1 MHRRRTEVLPENTQ
15 YRQTFKLLIPYV
27 WRYKWRALL
36 ALLLLVSAKIANV
49 GVPLILKEIV
59 DSLNPTQ
66 AVLTVPAFLLLAY
79 GILRF
84 MTVLFGE
91 LRDVVFARVIQ
102 STMRSIALEVFRHL
116 HRLSL
121 RFHLDRQTGGL
132 SRDIERGV
140 SGIRFL
146 MNFMLFNILPTLF
159 EIGLVITILL
169 QRFDARFG
177 LVVIVTLSTYIGLT
191 LLITEWRMGFRRK
204 MNLMD
209 SKANTSAI
217 DSLINYETVKYFN
230 NEDYELNRYDLSMLQ
245 WEKAAV
251 RSTTSL
257 SLLNSMQG
265 LVIAIGVTVMMLMAS
280 DEVVNGAMSVGDLVM
295 VNAFLLQ
302 LFIPLNFLG
311 FVYREIRHSLAD
323 MERMFNLLKTPA
335 EVEDKENASDLVP
348 GQASVSFEN
357 VGFSY
362 DKRRQVLKGVTFD
375 IPAGKTVAVVGH
387 SGAGKS
393 TLSRL
398 LYRFYDLTDGAIL
411 IDNQNIRD
419 VTQQSVR
426 SAIGV
431 VPQDTVLFNDSIFYN
446 IAYGRPDASREEVI
460 QAAKHAHIHEFIET
474 LPDGYET
481 MVGER
486 GLKLSGGEKQRVAI
500 ARTILKAP
508 EILVFDEATS
518 ALDSATEKNIQ
529 AELEA
534 ISANTTTL
542 IIAHRLST
550 VQHADQILV
559 MEGGQII
566 ERGRHDELLARGG
579 IYSHMWTLQ
588 KEGKK
593 IQDQRP
599 TTKDKDQS
607 Q

>member
-1 MHRRRTEVLPENTQ
+1 VHTRRTEAIPENVH
-15 YRQTFKLLIPYV
+15 YRQTFKLLFPYI

-36 ALLLLVSAKIANV
+36 ALSLLICAKVANV
-49 GVPLILKEIV
+49 GVPLILKELV
-59 DSLNPTQ
+59 DSLEPTQ
-66 AVLTVPAFLLLAY
+66 AVLVVPAFLLLAY
-79 GILRF
+79 GVLRF
-84 MTVLFGE
+84 LTTLFGE

-102 STMRSIALEVFRHL
+102 STMRNAALEVFKHL
-116 HRLSL
+116 HGLSL

-159 EIGLVITILL
+159 EITLVIIILA
-169 QRFDARFG
+169 QRFDIRFS
-177 LVVIVTLSTYIGLT
+177 VVILLTLSVYIGLT
-191 LLITEWRMGFRRK
+191 LLITEWRMAFRRK

-209 SKANTSAI
+209 SRANTSAI

-230 NEDYELNRYDLSMLQ
+230 NEEYELDRYDASMKQ

-257 SLLNSMQG
+257 SLLNSIQG
-265 LVIAIGVTVMMLMAS
+265 LVIATGVTVLMFMAAE
-280 DEVVNGAMSVGDLVM
+280 EVTKGAMTLGDLVM

-323 MERMFNLLKTPA
+323 MERMFKLLKTPA
-335 EVEDKENASDLVP
+335 EVEDKHDASDLRLS
-348 GQASVSFEN
+348 QASVSFED

-362 DKRRQVLKGVTFD
+362 DQRRQVLKHVSFK

-398 LYRFYDLTDGAIL
+398 LYRFYDVNEGGIFIDGQ
-411 IDNQNIRD
+411 DIRD
-419 VTQQSVR
+419 VSQHSLR
-426 SAIGV
+426 RAIGI
-431 VPQDTVLFNDSIFYN
+431 VPQDTVLFNDTIYYN
-446 IAYGRPDASREEVI
+446 ISYGRHDAGKEEVI
-460 QAAKHAHIHEFIET
+460 QAAKHAHIHDFIES
-474 LPDGYET
+474 LPDAYDT
-481 MVGER
+481 KVGER

-529 AELEA
+529 QELDA
-534 ISANTTTL
+534 ISTDTTTL

-559 MEGGQII
+559 MDSGQIT
-566 ERGRHDELLARGG
+566 EQGRHSELLALDGV
-579 IYSHMWTLQ
+579 YSRMWALQ
-588 KEGKK
+588 KEDSKK
-593 IQDQRP
+593 
-599 TTKDKDQS
+599 T
-607 Q
+607 

>member
-1 MHRRRTEVLPENTQ
+1 MHRRRTEDIPENTQ

-36 ALLLLVSAKIANV
+36 ALLLLVCAKVANV
-49 GVPLILKEIV
+49 GVPLILKEVV
-59 DSLNPTQ
+59 DSLDATQ
-66 AVLTVPAFLLLAY
+66 AVLVVPAFLLLAY
-79 GILRF
+79 GALRF

-102 STMRSIALEVFRHL
+102 STMRSIALEVFGHL

-177 LVVIVTLSTYIGLT
+177 LVVVATLSIYIALT

-204 MNLMD
+204 MNQMD

-230 NEDYELNRYDLSMLQ
+230 NEDYELHRYDTSMRQ

-265 LVIAIGVTVMMLMAS
+265 LVIAAGVTVMMLMAA
-280 DEVVNGAMSVGDLVM
+280 DEVASGAMTIGDLVM

-323 MERMFNLLKTPA
+323 MERMFSLLKTPA
-335 EVEDKENASDLVP
+335 EVEDREGAGDLVLS
-348 GQASVSFEN
+348 QADVSFED

-362 DKRRQVLKGVTFD
+362 DGRRQILKGVSFK
-375 IPAGKTVAVVGH
+375 IPAGRTVAVVGH

-398 LYRFYDLTDGAIL
+398 LFRFYDVSEGKIT
-411 IDNQNIRD
+411 IDRQDIRD
-419 VTQQSVR
+419 VSQQSLRR
-426 SAIGV
+426 SIGV
-431 VPQDTVLFNDSIFYN
+431 VPQDTVLFNDSIYYN
-446 IAYGRPDASREEVI
+446 IAYGSPDAPHEAVI
-460 QAAKHAHIHEFIET
+460 KAAKHAHIHEFIEN
-474 LPDGYET
+474 LPDGYDT

-500 ARTILKAP
+500 ARTILKDPA
-508 EILVFDEATS
+508 ILIFDEATS

-534 ISANTTTL
+534 ISTDTTTL

-550 VQHADQILV
+550 VQNADQILV
-559 MEGGQII
+559 MENGQIT
-566 ERGRHDELLARGG
+566 EQGSHSELLAMGG
-579 IYSHMWTLQ
+579 LYSRMWALQ
-588 KEGKK
+588 KEGEGS
-593 IQDQRP
+593 
-599 TTKDKDQS
+599 QS
-607 Q
+607 RKS

>member
-1 MHRRRTEVLPENTQ
+1 MHRRRTEDIPENTH

-27 WRYKWRALL
+27 WRFKWRALL
-36 ALLLLVSAKIANV
+36 ALLLLVCAKVANV
-49 GVPLILKEIV
+49 GVPLILKEVV
-59 DSLNPTQ
+59 DSLDATQ
-66 AVLTVPAFLLLAY
+66 AVLVVPAFLLLAY
-79 GILRF
+79 GALRF

-102 STMRSIALEVFRHL
+102 STMRSIALEVFGHL

-159 EIGLVITILL
+159 EISLVITILL

-177 LVVIVTLSTYIGLT
+177 LVVVATLSIYIALT
-191 LLITEWRMGFRRK
+191 LFITEWRMGFRRK
-204 MNLMD
+204 MNQMD

-230 NEDYELNRYDLSMLQ
+230 NEDYELHRYDTSMRQ

-265 LVIAIGVTVMMLMAS
+265 LVIAAGVTVMMLMAA
-280 DEVVNGAMSVGDLVM
+280 DEVASGAMTVGDLVM

-335 EVEDKENASDLVP
+335 EVEDREGASDLVLSH
-348 GQASVSFEN
+348 ANVSFED

-362 DKRRQVLKGVTFD
+362 DGRRQILKGVSFK
-375 IPAGKTVAVVGH
+375 IPAGRTVAVVGH

-398 LYRFYDLTDGAIL
+398 LFRFYDVSEGKIL
-411 IDNQNIRD
+411 IDSQDIRD
-419 VTQQSVR
+419 VSQQSLRR
-426 SAIGV
+426 SIGV
-431 VPQDTVLFNDSIFYN
+431 VPQDTVLFNDSIYYN
-446 IAYGRPDASREEVI
+446 IAYGSPDAPHEAVI
-460 QAAKHAHIHEFIET
+460 KAAKHAHIHEFIEN
-474 LPDGYET
+474 LPDGYDT

-500 ARTILKAP
+500 ARTILKDPA
-508 EILVFDEATS
+508 ILIFDEATS

-534 ISANTTTL
+534 ISTDTTTL

-550 VQHADQILV
+550 VQNADQILV
-559 MEGGQII
+559 MENGQIT
-566 ERGRHDELLARGG
+566 ERGTHSELLALGG
-579 IYSHMWTLQ
+579 AYNHMWALQ

-593 IQDQRP
+593 YQA
-599 TTKDKDQS
+599 S
-607 Q
+607 

>member
-1 MHRRRTEVLPENTQ
+1 VQRRRTEALPENIH
-15 YRQTFKLLIPYV
+15 YRQTFKLLIPYIT
-27 WRYKWRALL
+27 RYKWRALL
-36 ALLLLVSAKIANV
+36 ALLLMAGAKLANV
-49 GVPLILKEIV
+49 GVPLVLKDVV
-59 DSLNPTQ
+59 DSLDPTQ
-66 AVLTVPAFLLLAY
+66 AVLVVPAFLLLAY
-79 GILRF
+79 GLLRF
-84 MTVLFGE
+84 LTTLFGE

-102 STMRSIALEVFRHL
+102 NTMRSTALEVFRHL
-116 HRLSL
+116 HKLSL

-140 SGIRFL
+140 AGIRFL

-159 EIGLVITILL
+159 EIALVISILL
-169 QRFDARFG
+169 KRFDARFG
-177 LVVIVTLSTYIGLT
+177 LVVIATLSAYIVLT
-191 LLITEWRMGFRRK
+191 LLITEWRMAFRRK

-217 DSLINYETVKYFN
+217 DSLINFETVKYFN
-230 NEDYELNRYDLSMLQ
+230 NEEFELQRYDKSMRQ

-257 SLLNSMQG
+257 GLLNSMQG
-265 LVIAIGVTVMMLMAS
+265 LVIAIGVTVMMMLAA
-280 DEVVNGAMSVGDLVM
+280 DEVVKGSMTVGDLVM

-323 MERMFNLLKTPA
+323 MERMFSLLKTPA
-335 EVEDKENASDLVP
+335 EVEDLAGASELKLV
-348 GQASVSFEN
+348 QASVSFEN

-362 DKRRQVLKGVTFD
+362 DERRQVLNHISFK

-398 LYRFYDLTDGAIL
+398 LYRFYDATEGAIL
-411 IDNQNIRD
+411 IDGQNIRD
-419 VTQQSVR
+419 VSQQSVR
-426 SAIGV
+426 RAIGI
-431 VPQDTVLFNDSIFYN
+431 VPQDTVLFNDTIYYN
-446 IAYGRPDASREEVI
+446 IAYGRPGAEKEDVI
-460 QAAKHAHIHEFIET
+460 RAAKHAHIHEFIES
-474 LPDGYET
+474 LPDGYDT

-508 EILVFDEATS
+508 AILVFDEATS

-559 MEGGQII
+559 MDNGQIT
-566 ERGRHDELLARGG
+566 ERGTHSELLAMSG
-579 IYSHMWTLQ
+579 IYSSMWALQ
-588 KEGKK
+588 KEGEK
-593 IQDQRP
+593 
-599 TTKDKDQS
+599 T
-607 Q
+607 

>member
-1 MHRRRTEVLPENTQ
+1 MHTRRTEALPDNIH
-15 YRQTFKLLIPYV
+15 YRQTFKLLFPYI

-36 ALLLLVSAKIANV
+36 ALALLVCAKVANV
-49 GVPLILKEIV
+49 GIPLVLKNLV
-59 DSLNPTQ
+59 DSLEPTQ
-66 AVLTVPAFLLLAY
+66 AVLMVPAFLLLAY
-79 GILRF
+79 GALRF
-84 MTVLFGE
+84 LTTLFGE

-102 STMRSIALEVFRHL
+102 NTMRNAALEVFKHL
-116 HRLSL
+116 HKLSL
-121 RFHLDRQTGGL
+121 RFHLDRQMGGL

-159 EIGLVITILL
+159 EITLVITILA
-169 QRFDARFG
+169 QRFDARFSI
-177 LVVIVTLSTYIGLT
+177 VIILTLSTYIGLT
-191 LLITEWRMGFRRK
+191 LLITEWRMAFRRK

-230 NEDYELNRYDLSMLQ
+230 NEEYELDRYDASMRQ

-257 SLLNSMQG
+257 SLLNSVQG
-265 LVIAIGVTVMMLMAS
+265 LVIATGVTVLMFMAAE
-280 DEVVNGAMSVGDLVM
+280 EVVNGVMTVGDLVM

-323 MERMFNLLKTPA
+323 MERMFRLLKTPA
-335 EVEDKENASDLVP
+335 EVEDKQDAGDLQLS
-348 GQASVSFEN
+348 QASVSFED

-362 DKRRQVLKGVTFD
+362 DQRRQVLKNVSFK

-398 LYRFYDLTDGAIL
+398 LYRFYDVSEGAIL
-411 IDNQNIRD
+411 IDNQDLRD
-419 VTQQSVR
+419 VSQQSLR
-426 SAIGV
+426 RAIGI
-431 VPQDTVLFNDSIFYN
+431 VPQDTVLFNDSIYYN
-446 IAYGRPDASREEVI
+446 IAYGRPGAEKEEVI
-460 QAAKHAHIHEFIET
+460 KAAKHAHIHGFIES
-474 LPDGYET
+474 LPDGYDT

-529 AELEA
+529 QELDA
-534 ISANTTTL
+534 ISTDTTTL

-550 VQHADQILV
+550 VQHADLILV
-559 MEGGQII
+559 MENGQIS
-566 ERGRHDELLARGG
+566 EQGKHAELLEMGG
-579 IYSHMWTLQ
+579 VYSHMWALQ
-588 KEGKK
+588 KEGELS
-593 IQDQRP
+593 QR
-599 TTKDKDQS
+599 S
-607 Q
+607 

>member
-1 MHRRRTEVLPENTQ
+1 MHVRRTEALPENTQ

-27 WRYKWRALL
+27 WSYKWRALL
-36 ALLLLVSAKIANV
+36 ALLLLMGAKVANV
-49 GVPLILKEIV
+49 GVPLVLKEVV
-59 DSLNPTQ
+59 DSLDATQ
-66 AVLTVPAFLLLAY
+66 ALLVVPAFLLLAY

-84 MTVLFGE
+84 LTTLFGE

-102 STMRSIALEVFRHL
+102 STMRSIALEVFSHL

-177 LVVIVTLSTYIGLT
+177 LVVLATLTVYIALT
-191 LLITEWRMGFRRK
+191 LIITEWRMGFRRK

-230 NEDYELNRYDLSMLQ
+230 NEEYELHRYDASMQQ

-265 LVIAIGVTVMMLMAS
+265 LVIASGVTVMMLMAA
-280 DEVVNGAMSVGDLVM
+280 DQVVDGKMTIGDLVM

-323 MERMFNLLKTPA
+323 MERMFGLLKTPA
-335 EVEDKENASDLVP
+335 EVEDKDDAIDLVLSK
-348 GQASVSFEN
+348 ASVSFTD

-362 DKRRQVLKGVTFD
+362 DRRRQVLKAVSFE

-398 LYRFYDLTDGAIL
+398 LYRFYDVTEGAIF
-411 IDNQNIRD
+411 IDKQNIRD
-419 VTQQSVR
+419 VSQQSVR

-446 IAYGRPDASREEVI
+446 IAYGRPDASPEEVI

-474 LPDGYET
+474 LPDAYET

-500 ARTILKAP
+500 ARTILKSPA
-508 EILVFDEATS
+508 ILVFDEATS

-559 MEGGQII
+559 MDKGQII
-566 ERGRHDELLARGG
+566 ERGRHAELLALDGV
-579 IYSHMWTLQ
+579 YSHMWALQ
-588 KEGKK
+588 KEG
-593 IQDQRP
+593 RG
-599 TTKDKDQS
+599 S
-607 Q
+607 RGS

>member
-1 MHRRRTEVLPENTQ
+1 MHRRRTEALPENTQ
-15 YRQTFKLLIPYV
+15 YRQIFKLLIPYV

-36 ALLLLVSAKIANV
+36 ALLLLISAKIANV
-49 GVPLILKEIV
+49 GVPIILKDVV
-59 DSLNPTQ
+59 DSLDARQ
-66 AVLTVPAFLLLAY
+66 AVLVVPAFLLLAY
-79 GILRF
+79 GTLRF
-84 MTVLFGE
+84 LTVLFGE

-102 STMRSIALEVFRHL
+102 STMRSIALEVFSHL

-159 EIGLVITILL
+159 EIGLVVAILL
-169 QRFDARFG
+169 HRFDARFG
-177 LVVIVTLSTYIGLT
+177 LVVVVTLSIYIGLT

-204 MNLMD
+204 MNQMD

-230 NEDYELNRYDLSMLQ
+230 NEEYELNRYDISMQQ

-257 SLLNSMQG
+257 SLLNSLQG
-265 LVIAIGVTVMMLMAS
+265 LVIAMGVTVMMLMAA
-280 DEVVNGAMSVGDLVM
+280 DEVSKGRMTVGDLVM

-335 EVEDKENASDLVP
+335 EVEDRDDVDDLVLS
-348 GQASVSFEN
+348 QASVSFEN
-357 VGFSY
+357 VCFSY
-362 DKRRQVLKGVTFD
+362 DKRRQVLKAVTFE

-398 LYRFYDLTDGAIL
+398 LYRFYDVTDGAIL
-411 IDNQNIRD
+411 IDKQDIRD
-419 VTQQSVR
+419 VSQRSVR

-431 VPQDTVLFNDSIFYN
+431 VPQDTVLFNDSIFFN

-474 LPDGYET
+474 LPDAYET

-508 EILVFDEATS
+508 AILVFDEATS

-550 VQHADQILV
+550 VHHADQILV
-559 MEGGQII
+559 MENGQIV
-566 ERGRHDELLARGG
+566 ERGRHAELLARGG
-579 IYSHMWTLQ
+579 IYSHMWALQ
-588 KEGKK
+588 KEGK
-593 IQDQRP
+593 IRRGV
-599 TTKDKDQS
+599 
-607 Q
+607 

>member
-1 MHRRRTEVLPENTQ
+1 MQRRRTEALPENIH
-15 YRQTFKLLIPYV
+15 YRQTFKLLIPYIT
-27 WRYKWRALL
+27 RYKWRALL
-36 ALLLLVSAKIANV
+36 ALLLMAGAKLANV
-49 GVPLILKEIV
+49 GVPLVLKDVV
-59 DSLNPTQ
+59 DSLDPTQ
-66 AVLTVPAFLLLAY
+66 AVLVVPAFLLLAY
-79 GILRF
+79 GLLRF
-84 MTVLFGE
+84 LTTLFGE

-102 STMRSIALEVFRHL
+102 NTMRSTALEVFRLL
-116 HRLSL
+116 HKLSL

-140 SGIRFL
+140 AGIRFL

-159 EIGLVITILL
+159 EIALVISILL
-169 QRFDARFG
+169 KRFDARFG
-177 LVVIVTLSTYIGLT
+177 LVVIATLSAYIVLT
-191 LLITEWRMGFRRK
+191 LLITEWRMAFRRK

-217 DSLINYETVKYFN
+217 DSLINFETVKYFN
-230 NEDYELNRYDLSMLQ
+230 NEEFELQRYDKSMRQ

-257 SLLNSMQG
+257 GLLNSMQG
-265 LVIAIGVTVMMLMAS
+265 LVIAIGVTVMMMLAA
-280 DEVVNGAMSVGDLVM
+280 DEVVKGSMTVGDLVM

-323 MERMFNLLKTPA
+323 MERMFSLLKTPA
-335 EVEDKENASDLVP
+335 EVEDLAGASELKLV
-348 GQASVSFEN
+348 QASVSFEN

-362 DKRRQVLKGVTFD
+362 DERRQVLNHISFK

-398 LYRFYDLTDGAIL
+398 LYRFYDATEGAIL
-411 IDNQNIRD
+411 IDGQNIRD
-419 VTQQSVR
+419 VSQQSVR
-426 SAIGV
+426 RAIGI
-431 VPQDTVLFNDSIFYN
+431 VPQDTVLFNDTIYYN
-446 IAYGRPDASREEVI
+446 IAYGRPGAEKEDVI
-460 QAAKHAHIHEFIET
+460 RAAKHAHIHEFIES
-474 LPDGYET
+474 LPDGYDT

-508 EILVFDEATS
+508 AILVFDEATS

-559 MEGGQII
+559 MDNGQIT
-566 ERGRHDELLARGG
+566 ERGTHSELLAMSG
-579 IYSHMWTLQ
+579 IYSSMWALQ
-588 KEGKK
+588 KEGEK
-593 IQDQRP
+593 
-599 TTKDKDQS
+599 T
-607 Q
+607 

>member
-1 MHRRRTEVLPENTQ
+1 MHRRRTEALPENIH
-15 YRQTFKLLIPYV
+15 YRQTFKLLIPYI

-36 ALLLLVSAKIANV
+36 ALLLMAVAKIANV
-49 GVPLILKEIV
+49 GVPLILKDVV
-59 DSLNPTQ
+59 DSLDASQ
-66 AVLTVPAFLLLAY
+66 AVLVVPAFLLLAY
-79 GILRF
+79 GMLRF
-84 MTVLFGE
+84 LTVLFGE

-102 STMRSIALEVFRHL
+102 NTMRSTALEVFSHL
-116 HRLSL
+116 HNLSL

-140 SGIRFL
+140 AGIRFL

-177 LVVIVTLSTYIGLT
+177 MVVIVTLSVYVGLT
-191 LLITEWRMGFRRK
+191 LLITEWRMAFRRK

-230 NEDYELNRYDLSMLQ
+230 NEEFELHRYDASMQQ

-265 LVIAIGVTVMMLMAS
+265 LVIAIGVTVMMLLAA
-280 DEVVNGAMSVGDLVM
+280 DEVVKGAMTVGDLVM

-323 MERMFNLLKTPA
+323 MERMFRLLKTPA
-335 EVEDKENASDLVP
+335 EVEDNDDAGDLVLS
-348 GQASVSFEN
+348 QAGVSFED

-362 DKRRQVLKGVTFD
+362 DKRRQVLKHVSFK

-398 LYRFYDLTDGAIL
+398 LYRFYDVSEGAIV
-411 IDNQNIRD
+411 IDGQDIRD
-419 VTQQSVR
+419 VSQQSVR
-426 SAIGV
+426 RAIGI
-431 VPQDTVLFNDSIFYN
+431 VPQDTVLFNDTIYYN
-446 IAYGRPDASREEVI
+446 IAYGRPGAEKEDVI
-460 QAAKHAHIHEFIET
+460 RAAKHAHIHDFIET
-474 LPDGYET
+474 LPDGYDT

-508 EILVFDEATS
+508 AILVFDEATS

-534 ISANTTTL
+534 ISTNTTTL

-559 MEGGQII
+559 MENGQIT
-566 ERGRHDELLARGG
+566 EQGRHSELLAMGG
-579 IYSHMWTLQ
+579 IYSRMWALQ
-588 KEGKK
+588 KERETGRK
-593 IQDQRP
+593 
-599 TTKDKDQS
+599 S
-607 Q
+607 

>member
-1 MHRRRTEVLPENTQ
+1 
-15 YRQTFKLLIPYV
+15 
-27 WRYKWRALL
+27 
-36 ALLLLVSAKIANV
+36 
-49 GVPLILKEIV
+49 
-59 DSLNPTQ
+59 
-66 AVLTVPAFLLLAY
+66 
-79 GILRF
+79 
-84 MTVLFGE
+84 MTTLFAE

-102 STMRSIALEVFRHL
+102 NTMRNAALEVFSHL
-116 HRLSL
+116 HSLSL

-159 EIGLVITILL
+159 EISLVITILM
-169 QRFDARFG
+169 QRFDYRFS
-177 LVVIVTLSTYIGLT
+177 LVVVLTLGTYIALT
-191 LLITEWRMGFRRK
+191 LVITEWRMAFRRK

-209 SKANTSAI
+209 SQANTSAI

-230 NEDYELNRYDLSMLQ
+230 NEEYELRRYDDSMQQ

-257 SLLNSMQG
+257 AFLNSVQG
-265 LVIAIGVTVMMLMAS
+265 LVIAAGVTAMMFMAS
-280 DEVVNGAMSVGDLVM
+280 DEVVKGEMTVGDLVM

-323 MERMFNLLKTPA
+323 MERMFDLLKAPE
-335 EVEDKENASDLVP
+335 EVRDKDGAVDLDL
-348 GQASVSFEN
+348 QEASVSFSN

-362 DKRRQVLKGVTFD
+362 DGEREVLKDVSFA

-398 LYRFYDLTDGAIL
+398 IYRFYDVTEGAIS
-411 IDNQNIRD
+411 IDGQDIRD
-419 VTQQSVR
+419 VTQQSLR
-426 SAIGV
+426 RAIGV
-431 VPQDTVLFNDSIFYN
+431 VPQDTVLFNDTIYYN
-446 IAYGRPDASREEVI
+446 IAYGCPDADRDEI
-460 QAAKHAHIHEFIET
+460 IRAAKHAHIDSFINT
-474 LPDGYET
+474 LPKGYDT

-500 ARTILKAP
+500 ARTILKNPA
-508 EILVFDEATS
+508 ILVFDEATS

-529 AELEA
+529 AELDA

-550 VQHADQILV
+550 VQHADLILV
-559 MEGGQII
+559 MEQGRVI
-566 ERGRHDELLARGG
+566 ERGKHLELLRQDG
-579 IYSHMWTLQ
+579 IYSQMWRLQ
-588 KEGKK
+588 KESEHE
-593 IQDQRP
+593 P
-599 TTKDKDQS
+599 S
-607 Q
+607 

>member
-1 MHRRRTEVLPENTQ
+1 MQRRRTEALPENIN
-15 YRQTFKLLIPYV
+15 YRQTFKLLIPYIM
-27 WRYKWRALL
+27 RYKWRAML
-36 ALLLLVSAKIANV
+36 ALLLMAGAKLANV
-49 GVPLILKEIV
+49 GVPLILKDIV
-59 DSLNPTQ
+59 DSLEPTQ
-66 AVLTVPAFLLLAY
+66 AILVVPAFLLLAY
-79 GILRF
+79 GALRF
-84 MTVLFGE
+84 LTVLFGE

-102 STMRSIALEVFRHL
+102 NTMRNTALEVFSHL
-116 HRLSL
+116 HNLSL

-140 SGIRFL
+140 AGIRFL
-146 MNFMLFNILPTLF
+146 MNFMLFNILPTIF

-177 LVVIVTLSTYIGLT
+177 LTVVFTLSAYVTLT
-191 LLITEWRMGFRRK
+191 LVITEWRMSFRRK

-217 DSLINYETVKYFN
+217 DSLINFETVKYFN
-230 NEDYELNRYDLSMLQ
+230 NEKFELHRYDEAMQQ
-245 WEKAAV
+245 WEQAAV

-257 SLLNSMQG
+257 GLLNSMQG
-265 LVIAIGVTVMMLMAS
+265 LVIAIGVTVMMFLAA
-280 DEVVNGAMSVGDLVM
+280 DEVANGSMTVGDLVM

-323 MERMFNLLKTPA
+323 MERMFTLLKTPA
-335 EVEDKENASDLVP
+335 DVEDMAGASDLKID
-348 GQASVSFEN
+348 QASISFKN

-362 DKRRQVLKGVTFD
+362 DKRRQVLKGVSFD

-398 LYRFYDLTDGAIL
+398 LYRFYDVSEGE
-411 IDNQNIRD
+411 IDIDQQNIRD
-419 VTQQSVR
+419 VRQQSVR
-426 SAIGV
+426 RVIGI
-431 VPQDTVLFNDSIFYN
+431 VPQDTVLFNDTIFYN
-446 IAYGRPDASREEVI
+446 IAYGRTGADKEDVI
-460 QAAKHAHIHEFIET
+460 RAAKQAHIHQFIES
-474 LPDGYET
+474 LPDGYDT

-500 ARTILKAP
+500 ARTILKEPA
-508 EILVFDEATS
+508 ILVFDEATS

-529 AELEA
+529 AELEN
-534 ISANTTTL
+534 ISTNTTTL

-559 MEGGQII
+559 MENGEIT
-566 ERGRHDELLARGG
+566 ERGTHRELLAMEGL
-579 IYSHMWTLQ
+579 YSHMWALQ
-588 KEGKK
+588 KEGE
-593 IQDQRP
+593 
-599 TTKDKDQS
+599 TT
-607 Q
+607 

>member
-1 MHRRRTEVLPENTQ
+1 MHRRRTEALPENIH
-15 YRQTFKLLIPYV
+15 YRQTFKLLIPYI
-27 WRYKWRALL
+27 WQYRWRALL
-36 ALLLLVSAKIANV
+36 ALALLASAKLANV
-49 GVPLILKEIV
+49 GVPLVLKDVV
-59 DSLNPTQ
+59 DSLDVSQ
-66 AVLTVPAFLLLAY
+66 AVLFVPAFLLLAY
-79 GILRF
+79 GLLRF
-84 MTVLFGE
+84 LSTFFAE

-102 STMRSIALEVFRHL
+102 RTMRSAALEVFNHL
-116 HRLSL
+116 HKLSL

-159 EIGLVITILL
+159 EISLVIGILV
-169 QRFDARFG
+169 QRFDIRFS
-177 LVVIVTLSTYIGLT
+177 LVIILTLLVYIALT
-191 LLITEWRMGFRRK
+191 LLITEWRMTFRRK

-217 DSLINYETVKYFN
+217 DSLINFETVKYFN
-230 NEDYELNRYDLSMLQ
+230 NEKYELKRYDESMQQ

-257 SLLNSMQG
+257 SLLNSIQG
-265 LVIAIGVTVMMLMAS
+265 LVIATGVTVLMFMAAE
-280 DEVVNGAMSVGDLVM
+280 EVTVGNMTVGDLVM

-323 MERMFNLLKTPA
+323 MERMFNLLKTPP
-335 EVEDKENASDLVP
+335 EVEDRENAAELVLSD
-348 GQASVSFEN
+348 ASVSFEN

-362 DKRRQVLKGVTFD
+362 DGRRQVLKGITFE
-375 IPAGKTVAVVGH
+375 IPSGKTVAVVGH

-398 LYRFYDLTDGAIL
+398 LYRFYDVSEGRIV
-411 IDNQNIRD
+411 IDNQDIRD
-419 VTQQSVR
+419 ITQQSLR
-426 SAIGV
+426 RAIGV

-446 IAYGRPDASREEVI
+446 IAYGKPDASHEAVI
-460 QAAKHAHIHEFIET
+460 KAAKHAHIHEFIEN
-474 LPDGYET
+474 LPDGYDT

-500 ARTILKAP
+500 ARTLLKDPAIL
-508 EILVFDEATS
+508 IFDEATS

-559 MEGGQII
+559 MENGQII
-566 ERGRHDELLARGG
+566 EQGSHRQLLDMGG
-579 IYSHMWTLQ
+579 HYSRMWALQ
-588 KEGKK
+588 KEGDISRK
-593 IQDQRP
+593 INQEE
-599 TTKDKDQS
+599 
-607 Q
+607 

>member
-1 MHRRRTEVLPENTQ
+1 LHRRRTEALPENTQ

-59 DSLNPTQ
+59 DSLDPTQ
-66 AVLTVPAFLLLAY
+66 AVLAVPAFLLLAY
-79 GILRF
+79 GALRF
-84 MTVLFGE
+84 LTVLFGE

-102 STMRSIALEVFRHL
+102 STMRSIALEVFSHL

-177 LVVIVTLSTYIGLT
+177 LVVIVTLSIYIGLT
-191 LLITEWRMGFRRK
+191 LIITEWRMGFRRK
-204 MNLMD
+204 MNQMD

-230 NEDYELNRYDLSMLQ
+230 NEDYELHRYDVSMRQ

-280 DEVVNGAMSVGDLVM
+280 DEVVKGTMSVGDLVM

-335 EVEDKENASDLVP
+335 EVEDRDDANDLVP
-348 GQASVSFEN
+348 GQACVSFEN

-362 DKRRQVLKGVTFD
+362 DERRQVLKGVTFE

-398 LYRFYDLTDGAIL
+398 LYRFYDVTGGAIL

-559 MEGGQII
+559 MDKGKII
-566 ERGRHDELLARGG
+566 EQGTHSELLALGG
-579 IYSHMWTLQ
+579 VYSHMWELQ
-588 KEGKK
+588 KEG
-593 IQDQRP
+593 
-599 TTKDKDQS
+599 DKT
-607 Q
+607 

>member
-1 MHRRRTEVLPENTQ
+1 VHRKRTEALPENTQ
-15 YRQTFKLLIPYV
+15 YRQTFKLLFPYV

-36 ALLLLVSAKIANV
+36 ALLLLVSAKVANV
-49 GVPLILKEIV
+49 GVPLILKEVV
-59 DSLNPTQ
+59 DSLDATQ
-66 AVLTVPAFLLLAY
+66 AVLVVPAFLLLAY
-79 GILRF
+79 GALRF
-84 MTVLFGE
+84 LTVLFGE

-102 STMRSIALEVFRHL
+102 STMRSIALEVFSHL
-116 HRLSL
+116 HSLSL

-159 EIGLVITILL
+159 EIGLVVTILL

-177 LVVIVTLSTYIGLT
+177 LVIIVTLSIYIALT
-191 LLITEWRMGFRRK
+191 LIITEWRMGFRRK
-204 MNLMD
+204 MNQMD

-230 NEDYELNRYDLSMLQ
+230 NEEYELHRYDVSMRQ

-257 SLLNSMQG
+257 SLLNSLQG
-265 LVIAIGVTVMMLMAS
+265 MVIAAGVTVMMLMAA
-280 DEVVNGAMSVGDLVM
+280 DQVVSGTMTIGDLVM

-323 MERMFNLLKTPA
+323 MERMFSLLKTPA
-335 EVEDKENASDLVP
+335 EVEDRGDASDLVLS
-348 GQASVSFEN
+348 QARVSFEA

-362 DKRRQVLKGVTFD
+362 DKRRQVLKGVTFE
-375 IPAGKTVAVVGH
+375 IPPGKTVAVVGH

-398 LYRFYDLTDGAIL
+398 LYRFYDVTEGAIL
-411 IDNQNIRD
+411 IDKQDIRD
-419 VTQQSVR
+419 VSQQSVR
-426 SAIGV
+426 RAIGV

-446 IAYGRPDASREEVI
+446 IAYGRPDASPEEVI

-474 LPDGYET
+474 LPDAYET

-508 EILVFDEATS
+508 AILVFDEATS

-550 VQHADQILV
+550 VQQT
-559 MEGGQII
+559 
-566 ERGRHDELLARGG
+566 RF
-579 IYSHMWTLQ
+579 W
-588 KEGKK
+588 
-593 IQDQRP
+593 
-599 TTKDKDQS
+599 
-607 Q
+607 

>member
-1 MHRRRTEVLPENTQ
+1 MQRRRTEALPENIH
-15 YRQTFKLLIPYV
+15 YRQTFKLLIPYIT
-27 WRYKWRALL
+27 RYKWRALL
-36 ALLLLVSAKIANV
+36 ALLLMAGAKLANV
-49 GVPLILKEIV
+49 GVPLVLKDVV
-59 DSLNPTQ
+59 DSLDPTQ
-66 AVLTVPAFLLLAY
+66 AVLVVPAFLLLAY
-79 GILRF
+79 GLLRF
-84 MTVLFGE
+84 LTTLFGE

-102 STMRSIALEVFRHL
+102 NTMRSTALEVFRHL
-116 HRLSL
+116 HKLSL

-140 SGIRFL
+140 AGIRFL

-159 EIGLVITILL
+159 EIALVISILL
-169 QRFDARFG
+169 KRFDARFG
-177 LVVIVTLSTYIGLT
+177 LVVIATLSAYIVLT
-191 LLITEWRMGFRRK
+191 LLITEWRMAFRRK

-217 DSLINYETVKYFN
+217 DSLINFETVKYFN
-230 NEDYELNRYDLSMLQ
+230 NEEFELQRYDKSMRQ

-257 SLLNSMQG
+257 GLLNSMQG
-265 LVIAIGVTVMMLMAS
+265 LVIAIGVTVMMMLAA
-280 DEVVNGAMSVGDLVM
+280 DEVVKGSMTVGDLVM

-323 MERMFNLLKTPA
+323 MERMFSLLKTPA
-335 EVEDKENASDLVP
+335 EVEDLAGASELKLV
-348 GQASVSFEN
+348 QASVSFEN

-362 DKRRQVLKGVTFD
+362 DERRQVLNHISFK

-398 LYRFYDLTDGAIL
+398 LYRFYDATEGAIL
-411 IDNQNIRD
+411 IDGQNIRD
-419 VTQQSVR
+419 VSQQSVR
-426 SAIGV
+426 RAIGI
-431 VPQDTVLFNDSIFYN
+431 VPQDTVLFNDTIYYN
-446 IAYGRPDASREEVI
+446 IAYGRPGAEKEDVI
-460 QAAKHAHIHEFIET
+460 RAAKHAHIHEFIES
-474 LPDGYET
+474 LPDGYDT

-508 EILVFDEATS
+508 AILVFDEATS

-559 MEGGQII
+559 MDNGQIT
-566 ERGRHDELLARGG
+566 ERGTHSELLAMSG
-579 IYSHMWTLQ
+579 IYSSMWALQ
-588 KEGKK
+588 KEGEK
-593 IQDQRP
+593 
-599 TTKDKDQS
+599 T
-607 Q
+607 

>member
-1 MHRRRTEVLPENTQ
+1 MHRKRTEDIPEDTQ
-15 YRQTFKLLIPYV
+15 YRQTFKLLTPYV

-36 ALLLLVSAKIANV
+36 ALLLLVGAKVANV
-49 GVPLILKEIV
+49 GVPLVLKEVV
-59 DSLNPTQ
+59 DSLDATQ
-66 AVLTVPAFLLLAY
+66 ALLVVPAFLLLAY

-84 MTVLFGE
+84 LTILFGE

-102 STMRSIALEVFRHL
+102 STMRSIALEVFSHL

-159 EIGLVITILL
+159 EIALVITILL

-177 LVVIVTLSTYIGLT
+177 LVVLATLTVYIALT
-191 LLITEWRMGFRRK
+191 LIITEWRMGFRRK

-230 NEDYELNRYDLSMLQ
+230 NEEYELHRYDASMQQ

-265 LVIAIGVTVMMLMAS
+265 LVIASGVTVMMLMAA
-280 DEVVNGAMSVGDLVM
+280 EQVVDGKMTIGDLVM

-323 MERMFNLLKTPA
+323 MERMFGLLKTPA
-335 EVEDKENASDLVP
+335 EVEDKDDAIDLVLSK
-348 GQASVSFEN
+348 ASVSFTD

-362 DKRRQVLKGVTFD
+362 DRRRQVLKAVSFE

-398 LYRFYDLTDGAIL
+398 LYRFYDVTEGAIF
-411 IDNQNIRD
+411 IDKQNIRD
-419 VTQQSVR
+419 VSQQSVR

-446 IAYGRPDASREEVI
+446 IAYGRPDASPEEVI

-474 LPDGYET
+474 LPDAYET

-508 EILVFDEATS
+508 AILVFDEATS

-559 MEGGQII
+559 MDKGQII
-566 ERGRHDELLARGG
+566 ERGRHAELLALDGV
-579 IYSHMWTLQ
+579 YSHMWALQ
-588 KEGKK
+588 KEGK
-593 IQDQRP
+593 RRRG
-599 TTKDKDQS
+599 S
-607 Q
+607 

>member
-1 MHRRRTEVLPENTQ
+1 MHRRRTEALPENTH

-36 ALLLLVSAKIANV
+36 ALLLLVCAKFANV
-49 GVPLILKEIV
+49 GVPLILKEVV
-59 DSLNPTQ
+59 DSLDPTQ
-66 AVLTVPAFLLLAY
+66 AVLVVPAFLLLAY
-79 GILRF
+79 GVLRF
-84 MTVLFGE
+84 LTVLFGE

-177 LVVIVTLSTYIGLT
+177 LVVIATLSTYIGLT
-191 LLITEWRMGFRRK
+191 LIITEWRMGFRRK
-204 MNLMD
+204 MNQMD

-230 NEDYELNRYDLSMLQ
+230 NEEYELHRYDVSMRQ

-265 LVIAIGVTVMMLMAS
+265 LVIAAGVTMMMLMAA
-280 DEVVNGAMSVGDLVM
+280 DQVVNGTMTVGDLVM

-335 EVEDKENASDLVP
+335 EVEDRSDAVDLVLS
-348 GQASVSFEN
+348 QARLSFEN

-362 DKRRQVLKGVTFD
+362 DKRRQVLNDVTFE

-398 LYRFYDLTDGAIL
+398 LYRFYDVTEGAIF

-419 VTQQSVR
+419 VSQQSVR
-426 SAIGV
+426 NAIGV

-446 IAYGRPDASREEVI
+446 IAYGRPDASREEVV

-474 LPDGYET
+474 LPDTYET

-508 EILVFDEATS
+508 AILVFDEATS

-559 MEGGQII
+559 MEKGRII
-566 ERGRHDELLARGG
+566 ERGTHSELLPLGG
-579 IYSHMWTLQ
+579 VYSHMWALQ
-588 KEGKK
+588 KEGEK
-593 IQDQRP
+593 
-599 TTKDKDQS
+599 T
-607 Q
+607 